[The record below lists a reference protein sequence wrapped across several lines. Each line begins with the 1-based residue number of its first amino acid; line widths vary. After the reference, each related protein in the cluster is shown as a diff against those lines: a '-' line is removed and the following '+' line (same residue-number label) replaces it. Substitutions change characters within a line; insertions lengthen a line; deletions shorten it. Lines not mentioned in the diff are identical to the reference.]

1 MTNEEL
7 RAIALEVAKEL
18 LDEPLNIGQA
28 EHYTDFATRF
38 LAAITARAEPHSY
51 MVNGEWM
58 KKLPPPPFV
67 NGGTRVV
74 ELFTNPAINAKAEP
88 VVDPNCTCDEHGACA
103 YCWNG
108 KKHDTHPAIEP
119 ASPLTFDGMTA
130 HQFALNELH
139 KFQEMTGCDIAEE
152 ITPWSTREI
161 ELFDGMIEVQ
171 KTHAETCDRI
181 PNRVMAEKQK
191 GWDLERVALLEK
203 CKALYQKG

>member
-1 MTNEEL
+1 MTNKEI
-7 RAIALEVAKEL
+7 RAIALEVAREL

-28 EHYTDFATRF
+28 EHYADFATHF
-38 LAAITARAEPHSY
+38 LAAINSKAEPHSY

-74 ELFTNPAINAKAEP
+74 ELFTNPAI
-88 VVDPNCTCDEHGACA
+88 
-103 YCWNG
+103 
-108 KKHDTHPAIEP
+108 
-119 ASPLTFDGMTA
+119 
-130 HQFALNELH
+130 
-139 KFQEMTGCDIAEE
+139 EE
-152 ITPWSTREI
+152 INTWSVREL